1 MAIPIFFR
9 IFAKKINMNYLTDE
23 WLIDWAK
30 KNCKP
35 KEQLD
40 AENAV
45 ALENANKVLSKLDGV
60 EITIDP
66 IIFDVREFESAHA
79 FAKAMFIANKR
90 YVDTD
95 DIIVRYTK
103 PEDKETHEIYIQFH
117 ILKSKAKMFQK
128 FMNEAN
134 ETFEFSIETNNEIKS
149 CVKYFNSLGTK
160 GEGGEPLSSKETDYA
175 KDMKDALTKGENKVF
190 ITVSYDD
197 ELSIPLLEWNL
208 VGADYECANF
218 EEVKN
223 KIDIIIKS

>member
-1 MAIPIFFR
+1 MD
-9 IFAKKINMNYLTDE
+9 YLTDE
-23 WLIDWAK
+23 WLIDWVK
-30 KNCKP
+30 KNCKS

-40 AENAV
+40 TENAV
-45 ALENANKVLSKLDGV
+45 ALKNANKILSKLDGM
-60 EITIDP
+60 EITVEP
-66 IIFDVREFESAHA
+66 IIFDVKEFESAHA
-79 FAKAMFIANKR
+79 FAVAMSIASKR
-90 YVDTD
+90 YADTD

-128 FMNEAN
+128 FMNETD
-134 ETFEFSIETNNEIKS
+134 ETFEFSVETNNEIKS
-149 CVKYFNSLGTK
+149 CVKYLNSLGTK
-160 GEGGEPLSSKETDYA
+160 GEGGESLSSKETDYA

-218 EEVKN
+218 EEFKN

>member
-1 MAIPIFFR
+1 
-9 IFAKKINMNYLTDE
+9 MNYLTDE

-30 KNCKP
+30 RNCKS

-40 AENAV
+40 VEKAV
-45 ALENANKVLSKLDGV
+45 ALENANKILSKLDGV
-60 EITIDP
+60 EITVEP
-66 IIFDVREFESAHA
+66 IIFDVKEFESAHA
-79 FAKAMFIANKR
+79 FAVAMSIASKR
-90 YVDTD
+90 YADTD

-117 ILKSKAKMFQK
+117 VLKSKAKMFQK
-128 FMNEAN
+128 FMNETD
-134 ETFEFSIETNNEIKS
+134 ETFEFSVETSNEIKS
-149 CVKYFNSLGTK
+149 CVKYLNSLGTK

-190 ITVSYDD
+190 VMVKCDD
-197 ELSIPLLEWNL
+197 ELGIPLLEWNL

-223 KIDIIIKS
+223 KIDAIIKS

>member
-1 MAIPIFFR
+1 M
-9 IFAKKINMNYLTDE
+9 KYLTDE
-23 WLIDWAK
+23 WLIDWVK
-30 KNCKP
+30 KNCKS

-40 AENAV
+40 TENAV
-45 ALENANKVLSKLDGV
+45 ALKNANKILSKLDGM
-60 EITIDP
+60 EITVEP
-66 IIFDVREFESAHA
+66 IIFDVKEFESAHA
-79 FAKAMFIANKR
+79 FAVAMSIASKR
-90 YVDTD
+90 YADTD

-128 FMNEAN
+128 FMNETD
-134 ETFEFSIETNNEIKS
+134 ETFEFSVETSNEIKS
-149 CVKYFNSLGTK
+149 CVKYLNSIGTK

-223 KIDIIIKS
+223 KIDAIIKS

>member
-1 MAIPIFFR
+1 
-9 IFAKKINMNYLTDE
+9 MNYLTDE

-30 KNCKP
+30 KNCKS

-60 EITIDP
+60 EITVEP
-66 IIFDVREFESAHA
+66 IIFDVKEFESAHA
-79 FAKAMFIANKR
+79 FAVAMSIASKR
-90 YVDTD
+90 YADTD
-95 DIIVRYTK
+95 DILVRYTK

-117 ILKSKAKMFQK
+117 VLKSKAKMFQK
-128 FMNEAN
+128 FMNETD
-134 ETFEFSIETNNEIKS
+134 ETFEFSIETSNEIKS
-149 CVKYFNSLGTK
+149 CVKYLNSLGTK

-190 ITVSYDD
+190 VMVKYDD
-197 ELSIPLLEWNL
+197 ELGIPLLEWNL

-223 KIDIIIKS
+223 KIETIIKS

>member
-1 MAIPIFFR
+1 MD
-9 IFAKKINMNYLTDE
+9 YLTDE

-30 KNCKP
+30 RNCKS

-60 EITIDP
+60 EITVDP
-66 IIFDVREFESAHA
+66 IIFDIKEFESAHA
-79 FAKAMFIANKR
+79 FAKAMFIAGKR
-90 YVDTD
+90 YADTD

-117 ILKSKAKMFQK
+117 VLKSKAKMFQK
-128 FMNEAN
+128 FMSETN
-134 ETFEFSIETNNEIKS
+134 ETFEFYVETSNEIKS
-149 CVKYFNSLGTK
+149 CVKYLNSIGTK

-175 KDMKDALTKGENKVF
+175 KDMKDALTKGENKIFVM
-190 ITVSYDD
+190 VKYDD
-197 ELSIPLLEWNL
+197 ELGTPLLEWNL

-218 EEVKN
+218 EEVKS
-223 KIDIIIKS
+223 KIDTIIKS